1 MTNDPDNV
9 GASERRAQPAL
20 PLEYRSAVADR
31 RDRVSSAGPLV
42 GGALM
47 SLVAGPAAV
56 ALGILLSIHQSS
68 APFWWVVGLTAGFLN
83 LIAIVTYRSDSPRQR
98 SLATGIWVGLGL
110 AVLIE
115 GVCFISLSR

>member
-1 MTNDPDNV
+1 
-9 GASERRAQPAL
+9 
-20 PLEYRSAVADR
+20 LEYRSVAADR
-31 RDRVSSAGPLV
+31 RDRESPVGPLV

-56 ALGILLSIHQSS
+56 VLGILASLHQSS
-68 APFWWVVGLTAGFLN
+68 APFWGIVGVTVGVLN
-83 LIAIVTYRSDSPRQR
+83 LIAVATYRSDSPRQR

-115 GVCFISLSR
+115 GVCFISLTK